1 MTPRKRKHDQYL
13 DSPTVKRVQIA
24 DPNRPIPTE
33 RFQQT
38 SPHLKRI
45 VEVVITTPPKQ
56 RSTPVLTPQTKKSGP
71 YVQVPPLPR
80 AYHTPVSQ
88 RRVVPEVVITTTTM
102 GKPRIKKLDEDE
114 DLGGFGSDVD
124 GSPVAHR
131 RANGVSTSGKS
142 SVRRATGERDDRGME
157 VLHICAIAVSYGIL
171 HSPYREIDNPS
182 RGHF

>member
-33 RFQQT
+33 RAQQT
-38 SPHLKRI
+38 SPHLRRI

-56 RSTPVLTPQTKKSGP
+56 RTTPVLTPQTKKSGA

-131 RANGVSTSGKS
+131 RNGVTASGKS
-142 SVRRATGERDDRGME
+142 SVRRATGERDDRGMD
-157 VLHICAIAVSYGIL
+157 VLHICAVNVSHPIIR
-171 HSPYREIDNPS
+171 SPYREADDPS
-182 RGHF
+182 